1 MNYLNNCIFRN
12 FKNIFKKKNVLTV
25 KKYNAILK
33 KVIIK
38 TNTLIS
44 TR

>member
-1 MNYLNNCIFRN
+1 MTIFSEILR
-12 FKNIFKKKNVLTV
+12 IYSKKNVLTV